1 MFYCVLQIV
10 FFVGVLLCYG
20 AVWIKIKR
28 TTQLMNADTQRYQNS
43 ARLMMIFVFVF
54 FFQWWPN
61 TLFFIWAIFAP
72 PPNELAVV
80 MGFITNLGGV
90 YNCIAYTVIRRRLQQ
105 LAAAQEKSVV
115 MGEANG
121 TSARHST
128 TVTMESNSG

>member
-1 MFYCVLQIV
+1 MFYCVLQIA

-54 FFQWWPN
+54 IFQWWPN
-61 TLFFIWAIFAP
+61 TLFFTWGIFAP

-80 MGFITNLGGV
+80 MGFITNMGGV
-90 YNCIAYTVIRRRLQQ
+90 YNCVAYTVIRRRLQQ
-105 LAAAQEKSVV
+105 QAAAQEKSVV
-115 MGEANG
+115 MGEADG
-121 TSARHST
+121 ARIS
-128 TVTMESNSG
+128 TVTVDTNLG